1 MRARKNSVFEFVRVD
16 RILRWGVVA
25 IALASPLALSG
36 CYFLAGAAAG
46 AGVYAATDDD
56 GHDGGDD
63 DE

>member
-1 MRARKNSVFEFVRVD
+1 MRARNPVRTSSNKFNRFIRWSVV
-16 RILRWGVVA
+16 L